1 MGSAVNL
8 FLDKINKGENIN
20 LTDRRATRFFMSINE
35 ACNLVIAASQLNK
48 SFKTLIL
55 DMGKPVNI
63 GNLLKIMIQ
72 LKTFVNKDFEIKVKE
87 TGLNKGE
94 KLVEELSINKKE
106 KKKKIDRIL
115 EVNEPSYSLKETND
129 LISNIKKMIDTK
141 KHYRLIPELRKF
153 LKKEL

>member
-63 GNLLKIMIQ
+63 GNLLKKMIQ

-94 KLVEELSINKKE
+94 KLVEELSINKKV
-106 KKKKIDRIL
+106 KKNK
-115 EVNEPSYSLKETND
+115 N
-129 LISNIKKMIDTK
+129 
-141 KHYRLIPELRKF
+141 
-153 LKKEL
+153 